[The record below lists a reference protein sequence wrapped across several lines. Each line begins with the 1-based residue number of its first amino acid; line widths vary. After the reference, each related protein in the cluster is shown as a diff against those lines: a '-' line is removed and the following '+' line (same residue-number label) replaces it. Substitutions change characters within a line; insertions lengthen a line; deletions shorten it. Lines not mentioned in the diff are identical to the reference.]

1 LRLLAFLL
9 IAGVLVAPAQTRRTR
24 KPAATATTPLNPD
37 SWPIQSI
44 SIEGNQNFTREQVL
58 GIAKVRVGQIAS
70 KAELE
75 AAHERL
81 MSSGVFDRVAYR
93 YAPTK
98 DGKGVTV
105 TFEVAEVMALYPIMF
120 EDMPVDEAK
129 LRAWLKQKDP
139 LFGPKISA
147 TKESLAH
154 YSQLVGEYIK
164 SEVTAR
170 LSSENPP
177 DLIILIRP
185 ATARPVVAQVT
196 ARNTGD
202 IVAGVVQSTLYGVAV
217 GTVYSEPRIRQLL
230 DSSVRPLYDAKG
242 HVRVT
247 FPKIEGEPAKDVKG
261 VAVTVQ
267 VEQGPIFN
275 LGKITFAGM
284 SNEED
289 EMQNLA
295 KLKSGTLA
303 NFDEV
308 KAAQARIVDYFKHI
322 GYLRASTEALRKVHD
337 AEKTVDVTIQITT
350 GPQFIFHQLT
360 IVGLDIESEPVI
372 RKLWG
377 LKEGKPFNPD
387 YPDHF
392 LERVKEQGLFD
403 NLKNTSSE
411 RKVNND
417 DHTVDVTLTFK

>member
-1 LRLLAFLL
+1 MVVA
-9 IAGVLVAPAQTRRTR
+9 APAQIRRAR
-24 KPAATATTPLNPD
+24 KPATAAAAPSNPD
-37 SWPIQSI
+37 AWPIQSI
-44 SIEGNQNFTREQVL
+44 SIEGNRNITPDQVL
-58 GIAKVRVGQIAS
+58 GIAKLRVGQIAT
-70 KAELE
+70 KAEFE

-81 MSSGVFDRVAYR
+81 MASGVFDRVAYR

-105 TFEVAEVMALYPIMF
+105 TLEVTEVNAFYPVMF
-120 EDMPVDEAK
+120 EDLSVDEGK
-129 LRAWLKQKDP
+129 LRAWLKQRDP

-154 YSQLVGEYIK
+154 YSQLVGEYLASQK
-164 SEVTAR
+164 LSGEVTAR

-177 DLIILIRP
+177 DLVILIRP

-196 ARNTGD
+196 AKNTGD
-202 IVAGVVQSTLYGVAV
+202 ILAGVVQSTLYGVAV

-230 DSSVRPLYDAKG
+230 DTSVRPLYDAKG
-242 HVRVT
+242 HVRVS
-247 FPKIEGEPAKDVKG
+247 FPKVEGEPAKDVKG
-261 VAVTVQ
+261 IAVTVQ

-275 LGKITFAGM
+275 LGKIQFAGM
-284 SNEED
+284 TNEQD

-295 KLKSGTLA
+295 KLKSGALA

-308 KAAQARIVDYFKHI
+308 KAAQARIVDYFKRN
-322 GYLRASTEALRKVHD
+322 GYLQARTESLRTIHD
-337 AEKTVDVTIQITT
+337 AEKTVDVTIQIAT
-350 GPQFIFHQLT
+350 GPQFMFRQLT
-360 IVGLDIESEPVI
+360 IVGLDLESEPVI

-411 RKVNND
+411 RKVNHD
-417 DHTVDVTLTFK
+417 GHTVDVTLTFK